1 MDDVLRIKQLE
12 ELLLEKGSLKAR
24 LEKAEAELAKVKEE
38 NSRMI
43 KALAREG
50 IPELTFDDYQIQ
62 AWSTNIYPN
71 EQMEFCLVAG
81 LCSEAGEVAG
91 KAKKLYRDS
100 ISDREAVLAEL
111 GDTLW
116 YIACLALHY
125 GSSLEMIARSNLV
138 KLQSRA
144 KRGVLKGSG
153 DDR

>member
-1 MDDVLRIKQLE
+1 MYDVLSIKQLE
-12 ELLLEKGSLKAR
+12 ELLLEKGALTAR
-24 LEKAEAELAKVKEE
+24 IEKAEAELVKVKEE

-62 AWSTNIYPN
+62 AWFTNIYPN
-71 EQMEFCLVAG
+71 EHMEFCLVAG

-91 KAKKLYRDS
+91 KVKKLYRDT

-144 KRGVLKGSG
+144 HRGVLKGSG